1 METVLFCPIFPMPRC
16 VPIVSIETND
26 SEEEVPNMLLAHS
39 NIAGAM
45 LPGPGMGKAEGD
57 SDVDE

>member
-1 METVLFCPIFPMPRC
+1 MPRC